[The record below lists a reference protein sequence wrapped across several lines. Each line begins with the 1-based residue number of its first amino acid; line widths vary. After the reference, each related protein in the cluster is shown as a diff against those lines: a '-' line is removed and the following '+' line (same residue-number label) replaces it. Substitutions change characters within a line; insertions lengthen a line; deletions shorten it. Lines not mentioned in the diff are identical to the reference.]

1 MTSPAENGAD
11 RDPQPQP
18 ITRDLDT
25 NPSADIRALIRALL
39 GDRPGVLMHDA
50 MMLADE
56 LVTNAQRH
64 GDSPR
69 ICRLALVHDGRRL
82 RIEVEDTAPGQPRIR
97 TPDDTG
103 GRGLIMVDQL
113 AAAWGVQRYPHHKT
127 VWAELALDGHARD
140 RPAPTDRE

>member
-1 MTSPAENGAD
+1 VANTVTSPAERGAD
-11 RDPQPQP
+11 RDPQPRA

-39 GDRPGVLMHDA
+39 GDRPRVLMHDA
-50 MMLADE
+50 MMVADE

-64 GDSPR
+64 GHSPR
-69 ICRLALVHDGRRL
+69 ICRLALVNDGWRL

-103 GRGLIMVDQL
+103 GRGLIMV
-113 AAAWGVQRYPHHKT
+113 
-127 VWAELALDGHARD
+127 
-140 RPAPTDRE
+140 RPAPTECE